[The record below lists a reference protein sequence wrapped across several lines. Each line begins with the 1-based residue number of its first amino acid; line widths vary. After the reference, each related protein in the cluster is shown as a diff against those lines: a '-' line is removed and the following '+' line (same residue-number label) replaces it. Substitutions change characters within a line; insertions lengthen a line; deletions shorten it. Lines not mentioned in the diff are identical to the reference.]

1 MDFKFHYKI
10 SHLFSSKIIL
20 PIILSTVYVYIF
32 MFPLANIQ
40 NSYKLIIEITIS
52 AVMVLFLVK
61 DEIGIMLKKSTG
73 NKS

>member
-1 MDFKFHYKI
+1 
-10 SHLFSSKIIL
+10 
-20 PIILSTVYVYIF
+20 

-61 DEIGIMLKKSTG
+61 DEIGIILKKSTG

>member
-1 MDFKFHYKI
+1 
-10 SHLFSSKIIL
+10 
-20 PIILSTVYVYIF
+20 

-40 NSYKLIIEITIS
+40 NSYKLIIKITIS
-52 AVMVLFLVK
+52 AAMVLFFVR